1 MDEDVIWPYVELYVN
16 PHTVKLGDDGAR
28 AISVMEQTARAAG
41 VIPDGLPPLRIV
53 G

>member
-1 MDEDVIWPYVELYVN
+1 VIWPYVELYVN
-16 PHTVKLGDDGAR
+16 AHTASLGSDGAR

-41 VIPDGLPPLRIV
+41 VIPEGLPPLRIV